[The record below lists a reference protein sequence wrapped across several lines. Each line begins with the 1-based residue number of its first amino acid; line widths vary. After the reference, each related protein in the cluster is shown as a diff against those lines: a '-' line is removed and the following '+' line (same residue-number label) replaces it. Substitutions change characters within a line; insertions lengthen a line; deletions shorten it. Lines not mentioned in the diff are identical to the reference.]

1 MLDGQKEMHLSQ
13 VNLSFNE
20 EYKRMV
26 QARSVIDHLYQRMQV
41 SLSSMPPSNGNG
53 MHPNNPH

>member
-41 SLSSMPPSNGNG
+41 SLSSMPPS
-53 MHPNNPH
+53 